1 MKRIVAPSPLN
12 NVSVQP
18 EMAVTHVDATS
29 AAALMAEHPEM
40 IVLDVRTPDEFADGG
55 INGAIN
61 IDFFDDDFEQ
71 KLSQLDRS
79 SAYLIHC
86 RSGGR
91 SEHSL
96 EILAKLGFQDIVHL
110 DGGYDDWHHY
120 G

>member
-18 EMAVTHVDATS
+18 EMEVTHVDAAS
-29 AAALMAEHPEM
+29 ATALLAERPEM
-40 IVLDVRTPDEFADGG
+40 IVLDVRTPHEFADGG
-55 INGAIN
+55 IDGAIN

-71 KLSQLDRS
+71 KLSKLDRS